1 MRSEVGHE
9 RFNSSKAEHFMSKD
23 KKMFVRC
30 SDLFRFFLSPCVRKR
45 TFWRKDR
52 QFCQL
57 SAVWTSFGGHVK
69 LSSANGGRRKGE
81 GRQSP
86 PGIRTAFVRRACRN
100 RAIGLLKQGV
110 SGGRSG
116 SWRNRFPT
124 FCVFCP
130 VFRRK
135 SECFCRRWGV
145 FLRYFPTALFF
156 SSVVRVTVCLID
168 DYLFDRICD
177 LFELTIRFA

>member
-1 MRSEVGHE
+1 
-9 RFNSSKAEHFMSKD
+9 
-23 KKMFVRC
+23 MFVRC
-30 SDLFRFFLSPCVRKR
+30 PDLFRFFLSPCVRKR

-69 LSSANGGRRKGE
+69 LSSAKGGRRKG
-81 GRQSP
+81 GRKSP
-86 PGIRTAFVRRACRN
+86 PGTRTALVRRACRS
-100 RAIGLLKQGV
+100 RAIGLLKPSA

-124 FCVFCP
+124 FCVFFP

-135 SECFCRRWGV
+135 PECFCRKRGV
-145 FLRYFPTALFF
+145 FHHYFPTALFF
-156 SSVVRVTVCLID
+156 SLIMRVIVCTIG
-168 DYLFDRICD
+168 DYLFDCVCD
-177 LFELTIRFA
+177 LFESTIRFV

>member
-1 MRSEVGHE
+1 MCQ
-9 RFNSSKAEHFMSKD
+9 KKD
-23 KKMFVRC
+23 VLAQR
-30 SDLFRFFLSPCVRKR
+30 
-45 TFWRKDR
+45 
-52 QFCQL
+52 
-57 SAVWTSFGGHVK
+57 SAV
-69 LSSANGGRRKGE
+69 LSVVSRLDVIRRPCQTQECERRPAKGE

-86 PGIRTAFVRRACRN
+86 PGVRTAFVRRACRN

-135 SECFCRRWGV
+135 PECFCRKRGV
-145 FLRYFPTALFF
+145 FYHYFPTALFF
-156 SSVVRVTVCLID
+156 SSVMNVIICLID
-168 DYLFDRICD
+168 EYLFDRIYD

>member
-1 MRSEVGHE
+1 MCQKKDVLAQRSAV
-9 RFNSSKAEHFMSKD
+9 
-23 KKMFVRC
+23 
-30 SDLFRFFLSPCVRKR
+30 
-45 TFWRKDR
+45 
-52 QFCQL
+52 L
-57 SAVWTSFGGHVK
+57 SAVSRLDVIRRPCQTQECERR
-69 LSSANGGRRKGE
+69 SAKGE
-81 GRQSP
+81 GRKSP
-86 PGIRTAFVRRACRN
+86 PGIRTAFVRRACRS
-100 RAIGLLKQGV
+100 RAIGLLKPGA

-135 SECFCRRWGV
+135 SECFCRKWGV

-156 SSVVRVTVCLID
+156 SSVMNVIICLID
-168 DYLFDRICD
+168 DYLFNCVCN